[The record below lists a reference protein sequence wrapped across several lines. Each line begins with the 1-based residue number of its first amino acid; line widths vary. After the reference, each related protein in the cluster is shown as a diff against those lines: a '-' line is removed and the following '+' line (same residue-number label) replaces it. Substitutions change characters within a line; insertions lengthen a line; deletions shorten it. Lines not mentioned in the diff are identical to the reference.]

1 MREEIL
7 LKRLRAGDTSAMDD
21 LVRLYY
27 PEILRYCKWHAP
39 DAYLAEDAA
48 QETFLKAIK
57 YFGRCGFSG
66 KLRNFLYKIAGNT
79 CIDLYRSKGR
89 DYVPLEEMNTKI
101 ICEEPGVDEAEER
114 IYIRELIRKL
124 EPSTQ
129 EIVILRFGQEL
140 KLREI
145 ADIMGMPMR
154 TVQSKLRAALKELK
168 SQLVTDMHSF
178 TKSGHIGAPM
188 KGGESDGK
196 RYGK

>member
-7 LKRLRAGDTSAMDD
+7 LKRLRAGDVSAMDE
-21 LVRLYY
+21 LVRMYY

-57 YFGRCGFSG
+57 YVGRCGFSG
-66 KLRNFLYKIAGNT
+66 KFRNFLYKTAGNT

-89 DYVPLEEMNTKI
+89 DYVPLEEMNTEI
-101 ICEEPGVDEAEER
+101 LYTEPGFEETAEQ
-114 IYIRELIRKL
+114 IFIRELVRKL
-124 EPSTQ
+124 EPSVQ
-129 EIVILRFGQEL
+129 EIVILRFGQDL

-154 TVQSKLRAALKELK
+154 TVQSKLKAALKK
-168 SQLVTDMHSF
+168 IKTQL
-178 TKSGHIGAPM
+178 A
-188 KGGESDGK
+188 
-196 RYGK
+196 R

>member
-7 LKRLRAGDTSAMDD
+7 LKRLRALDASAMDEM
-21 LVRLYY
+21 VRMYY

-39 DAYLAEDAA
+39 DVYLAEDAA

-66 KLRNFLYKIAGNT
+66 KLRSFLYKIAGNT
-79 CIDLYRSKGR
+79 CIDLYRSKGQ
-89 DYVPLEEMNTKI
+89 DYVPLEEMNTEI
-101 ICEEPGVDEAEER
+101 MYAEPGFQEAAEQ
-114 IYIRELIRKL
+114 IYIRELVRKL

-129 EIVILRFGQEL
+129 KIVILRFGQDL

-154 TVQSKLRAALKELK
+154 TVQSKLKAALKEIK
-168 SQLVTDMHSF
+168 AQM
-178 TKSGHIGAPM
+178 
-188 KGGESDGK
+188 E
-196 RYGK
+196 R